1 MAIKFTGNIDTS
13 PWSKPSQEYLNKLTT
28 DRREFIKQST
38 KKAEIA
44 RAESIKRLS
53 ENIEKGGVEQQ
64 ISLEKKQREVD
75 QNLKEIYSRPIPIP
89 EIIEGDNGRVAVKH
103 KNKTAF
109 IFVGDAEK
117 TDRQLGGINSPKMAL
132 VVGGGIE
139 TSTAQIDPRKDS
151 ILGISSEIHL
161 TSMSDV
167 NVDGIF
173 GKVTQL
179 SNRAAIRTNTDVLEL
194 SAKETVIIRS
204 LGTSY
209 NSKGVRIFTPGG
221 VHVISGQTT
230 PEKKIKEPEPMVLG
244 KALAD
249 TIQELV
255 SKISEMN
262 SVMISMNEDI
272 LSLKDALLTHF
283 HVGVG
288 VPSADLAARILPTLI
303 SETTLN
309 IMNGYSNLIN
319 LEILKAN
326 KLTAFSA
333 GKFLSEFNRVN

>member
-1 MAIKFTGNIDTS
+1 
-13 PWSKPSQEYLNKLTT
+13 
-28 DRREFIKQST
+28 
-38 KKAEIA
+38 
-44 RAESIKRLS
+44 
-53 ENIEKGGVEQQ
+53 
-64 ISLEKKQREVD
+64 
-75 QNLKEIYSRPIPIP
+75 
-89 EIIEGDNGRVAVKH
+89 
-103 KNKTAF
+103 
-109 IFVGDAEK
+109 
-117 TDRQLGGINSPKMAL
+117 
-132 VVGGGIE
+132 
-139 TSTAQIDPRKDS
+139 
-151 ILGISSEIHL
+151 
-161 TSMSDV
+161 MSDV
-167 NVDGIF
+167 MVDGIF

-209 NSKGVRIFTPGG
+209 NSKGVRILTPGG
-221 VHVISGQTT
+221 VHIISGQTT
-230 PEKKIKEPEPMVLG
+230 TEKKIKEPEPMVLG

-272 LSLKDALLTHF
+272 LNLKGALLTHF
-283 HVGVG
+283 HIGAG
-288 VPSADLAARILPTLI
+288 GPTAPSADLAANILPTLI